1 MSKPL
6 RIALIMQGGTAWMG
20 GAEYIKNIILALA
33 NLPAEVRST
42 FEVCLLCDKSIDSNI
57 LSQVEPYL
65 AEVFYLESPTIFSR
79 VSQIV
84 RRELFN
90 EYYIHISKFL
100 NTSPDHKIDFI
111 YPYFTTKFKKGQ
123 PASAAWIP
131 DFQHKYLPQL
141 FTFTNIVA
149 RNKELENTAK
159 YASTI
164 VVSSN
169 SAEKDLQTFLP
180 DCKGKVRVLSF
191 ATMPSVDS
199 LDPEQL
205 QHILDQYN
213 LPERFFLIS
222 NQFWQHKNHLTVFQA
237 MKLLQQ
243 RNIYPVVVCTG
254 NLYDSRSKGYIK
266 KVMKTIDDL
275 GISKQVHL
283 TGLIPKKDQMQL
295 MIHSLAIVQ
304 PSLFEGWSTI
314 VEESKCLD
322 KRIILSDIPVHLE
335 QDPPK
340 GRFFN
345 KDSPE
350 DLSMALAD
358 YWILIENNFDSKK
371 RYNLKQEN
379 QVRAREFASSFL
391 KIVKDSVNN

>member
-33 NLPAEVRST
+33 SLPAEVRST
-42 FEVCLLCDKSIDSNI
+42 FEICLLCDKTIDPNI

-65 AEVFYLESPTIFSR
+65 AEVFYLESPTLFSR
-79 VSQIV
+79 LTQIV

-90 EYYIHISKFL
+90 EYYIYISKFL
-100 NTSPDHKIDFI
+100 NTCPDHRIDFI

-180 DCKGKVRVLSF
+180 DCKGKVRVLPF

-199 LDPEQL
+199 PDPEQL
-205 QHILDQYN
+205 KHILDRYN

-243 RNIYPVVVCTG
+243 QDIYPVVVCTG

-266 KVMKTIDDL
+266 KVMKTINDL

-295 MIHSLAIVQ
+295 MIHSLAIIQ

-322 KRIILSDIPVHLE
+322 KKIILSDIPVHLE
-335 QDPPK
+335 QNPLR
-340 GRFFN
+340 GRFFK
-345 KDSPE
+345 KDSPKE
-350 DLSMALAD
+350 LSEVIAECWGETQNTSNSEW
-358 YWILIENNFDSKK
+358 YHT
-371 RYNLKQEN
+371 LKQDN
-379 QVRAREFASSFL
+379 HQILQEFGSNFMR
-391 KIVKDSVNN
+391 IVQNSGDR